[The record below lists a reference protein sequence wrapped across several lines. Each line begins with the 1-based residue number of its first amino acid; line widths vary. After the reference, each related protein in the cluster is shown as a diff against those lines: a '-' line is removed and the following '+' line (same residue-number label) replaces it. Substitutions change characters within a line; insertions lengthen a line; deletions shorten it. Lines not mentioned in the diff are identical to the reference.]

1 MACTY
6 HIHIVYHQPLHP
18 FSSSQLEWIA
28 MIPSPLP
35 PYNSSKCSCWLWT
48 HVSYTIIALQGYPT
62 HFIVMLMYMYRPWP
76 TSIMACSVWTNQSK
90 VISNEDTCCGC
101 VSFVLNDAP
110 QSDGYRVEVQYTQ
123 YFYILD
129 ERIRTVRSQ
138 DCCKLFIVYLPFWC
152 YCNIIH

>member
-1 MACTY
+1 MYISYSYYVSSIISLFIRFQLPNESGLQWYQTPYLLTIRLSTVVDCEHMCNILLPCKDTQLILLWCWCICTDLTDL
-6 HIHIVYHQPLHP
+6 IM
-18 FSSSQLEWIA
+18 S
-28 MIPSPLP
+28 
-35 PYNSSKCSCWLWT
+35 CSRLNE
-48 HVSYTIIALQGYPT
+48 
-62 HFIVMLMYMYRPWP
+62 
-76 TSIMACSVWTNQSK
+76 SIQSNK
-90 VISNEDTCCGC
+90 NEDICCGC

-138 DCCKLFIVYLPFWC
+138 DCCKLFIAYLPFWC